1 MVKIKKIK
9 NGSIKTIKP
18 KNVKIIKARQN
29 KKESGPDHKSPT
41 K

>member
-9 NGSIKTIKP
+9 NRSIKTINP
-18 KNVKIIKARQN
+18 KNIKIIKAQKN
-29 KKESGPDHKSPT
+29 KKESGLDHKSPT